1 MKLQDSQDK
10 LKVYEQRSAEQTRMI
25 ADLTNK
31 VTELDNLLVDVK
43 LCFTLKFVIWV
54 VLKLRR
60 FYG

>member
-31 VTELDNLLVDVK
+31 VKTAK
-43 LCFTLKFVIWV
+43 Q
-54 VLKLRR
+54 
-60 FYG
+60 